1 VKRIPS
7 LDGLRAASIITVA
20 FGHMAVNGHAPEI
33 FKHVVFTGVQIFFV
47 ISGYL
52 ITSILLREYEHTSN
66 INLRKFYIRR
76 AYRIFPAALV
86 FILVTVCIFWRDM
99 RWYHILAALFYLS
112 NYDLARPWVFGQLWS
127 LGVEE
132 QFYLIWPSVL
142 KRWYKHRMAILV
154 SAMGLAPA
162 SQMVF
167 YFFKLH
173 GNFTFFARAD
183 NLAIGCILAIVAP
196 RIPRINKLWAVGM
209 LVTLYG
215 LGLFAGD
222 TIPKTLV
229 LFFVLR
235 PILYV
240 SMAGL
245 VLHVVQT
252 PYRILNWAPVVWLG
266 RISYSLYLWQQPFC
280 GDPNLRSG
288 YYVFLALGAAVL
300 SYYLV
305 EQPMLRLR
313 EKRKGHRQ
321 ESSVV
326 ILEPS
331 STAA

>member
-1 VKRIPS
+1 
-7 LDGLRAASIITVA
+7 
-20 FGHMAVNGHAPEI
+20 MAVNGHAPEI
-33 FKHVVFTGVQIFFV
+33 FKQVVFLGVQIFFV

-52 ITSILLREYEHTSN
+52 ITSILLREYDQTSN
-66 INLRKFYIRR
+66 IDLRKFYIRR

-132 QFYLIWPSVL
+132 QFYLIWPGVL

-154 SAMGLAPA
+154 STMMLAPA

-183 NLAIGCILAIVAP
+183 NLAIGCILAIVAD
-196 RIPRINKLWAVGM
+196 RIPRINKYWAAVM
-209 LVTLYG
+209 LLTLYG
-215 LGLFAGD
+215 VGLFAGD
-222 TIPKTLV
+222 TIPRTLF

-235 PILYV
+235 PILYI

-245 VLHVVQT
+245 VLRVVQT

-280 GDPNLRSG
+280 GDPKLRSG

-305 EQPMLRLR
+305 EQPMLRPR
-313 EKRKGHRQ
+313 EKRKDRTQ
-321 ESSVV
+321 ESAVL